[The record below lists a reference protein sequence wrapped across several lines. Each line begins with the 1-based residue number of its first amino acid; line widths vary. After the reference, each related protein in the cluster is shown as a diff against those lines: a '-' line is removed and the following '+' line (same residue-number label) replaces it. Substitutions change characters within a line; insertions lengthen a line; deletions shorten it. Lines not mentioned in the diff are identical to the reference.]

1 MASAIQDVPDQ
12 EFNGIRYT
20 GFPEPLSHGKSC
32 PHPPCKHPTNIPP
45 DRNTTLPHPDADLSP
60 DACIESFD
68 LPSRSSSRFRFS
80 SSSRR
85 VSSKGF
91 IDPKKVYKNI
101 LYVDS
106 TTTVGAKPGSSS
118 SQKDSGSPS
127 LGNDAEF
134 KLRRRTST
142 DETVETV
149 ETDSSERQD
158 QKKRGGLRG
167 LFHRG

>member
-20 GFPEPLSHGKSC
+20 GFPEPLSLGKSR
-32 PHPPCKHPTNIPP
+32 PHPSCKHPTNTSP

-68 LPSRSSSRFRFS
+68 PPSRSSSRFRF

-91 IDPKKVYKNI
+91 IDPKKVYKNT

-118 SQKDSGSPS
+118 SSKDSGSPG
-127 LGNDAEF
+127 LGSDAEF
-134 KLRRRTST
+134 KLRRRSST
-142 DETVETV
+142 D
-149 ETDSSERQD
+149 ETDSSERQH
-158 QKKRGGLRG
+158 QKQRGGLRG

>member
-20 GFPEPLSHGKSC
+20 GFPEPLSLH
-32 PHPPCKHPTNIPP
+32 
-45 DRNTTLPHPDADLSP
+45 RNTTLPHPDANLSP

-68 LPSRSSSRFRFS
+68 LPLARSSSRLRF

-91 IDPKKVYKNI
+91 IDPKQVYENV

-106 TTTVGAKPGSSS
+106 TTTVNPKPGSSS
-118 SQKDSGSPS
+118 SSKDSSGSPS
-127 LGNDAEF
+127 LDSDAGF
-134 KLRRRTST
+134 KSTEEAGRRRSSL
-142 DETVETV
+142 
-149 ETDSSERQD
+149 ETDSSERHD
-158 QKKRGGLRG
+158 QKKGGLRG
-167 LFHRG
+167 LFHKG